1 MQPLIEAFLSMV
13 RIDSESGHEDR
24 FIEYLRSLFE
34 QTLGATCETDAFGN
48 LIAKVGP
55 RDSDTDQPVMLVAHG
70 DTVKPGVGIEPV
82 VKDGVIRS
90 AGETILGADNKAGIA
105 EIMEAVRLSDSRP
118 PVEIVITRCEEV
130 GLQGSRA
137 LELERTA
144 AKHAYVI
151 DAGAPHKIII
161 GGPTHI
167 NLDIEVFGKAAHAA
181 DPASGLSAIRV
192 ASTAIGRLPEGQI
205 DEQTTANVGT
215 IQGGRIRNGVPDHV
229 MIQAECRSVDHKKAL
244 AQAEAMCRVFE
255 EVASETG
262 AQIKIS
268 QSIEY
273 EAVQVPEA
281 SPVVQDACAAISAA
295 GLVPEMKVGLG
306 GTDALVLGN
315 RGLCAV
321 ALGYGGRGGHSTSEH
336 IYVQDMEKVVEIL
349 RLLLARIAMAGS

>member
-1 MQPLIEAFLSMV
+1 MQPLIAAFMSMV
-13 RIDSESGHEDR
+13 RIDSESGQEDR
-24 FIEYLRSLFE
+24 FIEYLRGLFE
-34 QTLGATCETDAFGN
+34 DTLGATCETDAFGN
-48 LIAKVGP
+48 LIARVGA
-55 RDSDTDQPVMLVAHG
+55 RGSHVDEPVMLVAHG

-82 VKDGVIRS
+82 LEDGVIRS

-105 EIMEAVRLSDSRP
+105 EILEAVRLSEPRP

-130 GLQGSRA
+130 GLKGSRA
-137 LELERTA
+137 LELERTS

-151 DAGAPHKIII
+151 DAGAPHKVIL

-167 NLDIEVFGKAAHAA
+167 NLDVEIFGKAAHAA

-192 ASTAIGRLPEGQI
+192 ASDAIGRLPEGQI

-215 IQGGRIRNGVPDHV
+215 IQGGRIRNGVPDYV
-229 MIQAECRSVDHKKAL
+229 VIQAECRSVDHKKAL
-244 AQAEAMCRVFE
+244 AQAETMCRVFE
-255 EVASETG
+255 ETARAAG
-262 AQIKIS
+262 AQVKIS

-273 EAVQVPEA
+273 EAVQLPES
-281 SPVVQDACAAISAA
+281 SPVVQDACAAITAA
-295 GLVPEMKVGLG
+295 GLVPETKVGLG

-315 RGLCAV
+315 RGLHAV
-321 ALGYGGRGGHSTSEH
+321 ALGYGGRGGHSTAEH